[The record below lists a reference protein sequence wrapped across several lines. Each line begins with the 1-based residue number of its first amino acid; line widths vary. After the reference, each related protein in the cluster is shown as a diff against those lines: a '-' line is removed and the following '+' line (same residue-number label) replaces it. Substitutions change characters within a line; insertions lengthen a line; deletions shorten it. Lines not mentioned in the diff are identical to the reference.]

1 MLLAR
6 LTGTNL
12 VGETRPQ
19 NRTVYD
25 AIMVNAPS
33 LRPAATTVVLR
44 DRAGQL
50 EVLLL
55 RRHENTPAAAGA
67 MVFPGG
73 GVAPEDER
81 LKDLMNG
88 LIQHERLVDRLGTPD
103 AVSYLGAAVRE
114 LFEEAGLLIALDEID
129 ADVVAQWRTA
139 VLTGSKNFYDILSEL
154 RGPLDLE
161 NVVYFAHWRTPQ
173 QRARRFDTRFF
184 AVKSP
189 DNQVA
194 TCDGHETVEHHW
206 VRPAEALERFRQG
219 EWKLLLPTRT
229 ILDELARERDVGSV
243 LAKWRARSTIA
254 MTQPVEVV
262 ENGVTTVRLPD

>member
-1 MLLAR
+1 
-6 LTGTNL
+6 
-12 VGETRPQ
+12 
-19 NRTVYD
+19 
-25 AIMVNAPS
+25 
-33 LRPAATTVVLR
+33 
-44 DRAGQL
+44 
-50 EVLLL
+50 
-55 RRHENTPAAAGA
+55 